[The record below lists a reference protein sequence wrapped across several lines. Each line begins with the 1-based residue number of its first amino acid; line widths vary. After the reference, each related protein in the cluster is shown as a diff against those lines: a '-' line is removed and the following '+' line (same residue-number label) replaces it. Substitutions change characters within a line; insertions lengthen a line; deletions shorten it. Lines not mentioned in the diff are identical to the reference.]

1 MSRVLALILV
11 FLLAACTSGRTTTL
25 RWAVGGDAGS
35 IATFR
40 SLAERFEAAN
50 PDLRVQI
57 EALPPQT
64 NFQHRYFAATLG
76 AGGIDLLGAD
86 VIWTAEFAE
95 RGWVRSLDAY
105 MPASERTAFMA
116 PPMESVTY
124 RGRLWGVPMF
134 TDLGVLFYRKDLL
147 EKYGYRPPRTW
158 EELAVQ
164 ARRIGRAEGIAGFL
178 WQGVESEGLVCNAL
192 EWTHGAGGGILDPQG
207 RIVVD
212 SPETRRA
219 WTWMATLPGGISP
232 PQTLEA
238 WEETGRIA
246 FVRGEA
252 VFLRNWPYVWASA
265 QDPASRVRGK
275 VGVAPIPG
283 FAGHPSAPTLGG
295 WNLMMAAKTRHP
307 DATWRLLSY
316 LTGEEAQTFLA
327 TRSGR
332 LPTRHAVYAR
342 PEVRRQAP
350 LLATL
355 YPQALQARPR
365 PMSPAY
371 PEVSRLLQAALTSVL
386 TGQQAPEA
394 AIRDTERRLQALTL
408 DRTP

>member
-1 MSRVLALILV
+1 MIRLLSLVLV
-11 FLLAACTSGRTTTL
+11 LLLTACTSGRVTTL

-64 NFQHRYFAATLG
+64 NFQHRYFASTLD

-95 RGWVRSLDAY
+95 RGWVRSLDGY
-105 MPASERTAFMA
+105 MPAAERKAFMA

-147 EKYGYRPPRTW
+147 QKYGYQPPGTW
-158 EELAVQ
+158 EELEVQ

-192 EWTHGAGGGILDPQG
+192 EWTHGAGGGILDPKG
-207 RIVVD
+207 RIAMD

-219 WTWMATLPGGISP
+219 WSWMATLPGGISP
-232 PQTLEA
+232 SQTLDA
-238 WEETGRIA
+238 WEETGRTA

-265 QDPASRVRGK
+265 QDPTSRIRGK

-295 WNLMMAAKTRHP
+295 WNLMMAARTRHP
-307 DATWRLLSY
+307 EETWRLIAY
-316 LTGEEAQTFLA
+316 LTGVEAQTFLA

-332 LPTRHAVYAR
+332 LPTRHAVYSL
-342 PEVRRQAP
+342 PEVRREAP
-350 LLATL
+350 LMAAL
-355 YPQALQARPR
+355 YPQALTARPR
-365 PMSPAY
+365 PMSPSY
-371 PEVSRLLQAALTSVL
+371 PEVSRILQASLTAVL
-386 TGQQAPEA
+386 SGKQAPEA
-394 AIRDTERRLQALTL
+394 AIREAEERLRAVTL
-408 DRTP
+408 DQTP